1 MSKLETIAGRIVHVG
16 AATFDAHCHTYNAVE
31 VETVSGRIAMTTVM
45 AASELDRVIEPGR
58 EVAMT
63 VLRSGTGAK
72 AKTVILGVYDASQRR
87 TFVNEEMFAL
97 RAHATKQA
105 VLYSLMSVVLL
116 PVGFLLFVLPGFMW
130 LWVLWKSWV
139 SVSEFPT
146 PEEIRESVAALD
158 SKTPAMA
165 SA

>member
-16 AATFDAHCHTYNAVE
+16 SFTFDAHCHTYSAVE
-31 VETVSGRIAMTTVM
+31 VETASGRIDMTTVM
-45 AASELDRVIEPGR
+45 AANELDRVIEPGR

-72 AKTVILGVYDASQRR
+72 AKTVILGVCDTSQRR
-87 TFVNEEMFAL
+87 TFVNEEMFTL

-116 PVGFLLFVLPGFMW
+116 PVEFLLFVLPGFIW
-130 LWVLWKSWV
+130 LWVLWRSWT
-139 SVSEFPT
+139 SIGQFPT
-146 PEEIRESVAALD
+146 LEEIRESVAALD